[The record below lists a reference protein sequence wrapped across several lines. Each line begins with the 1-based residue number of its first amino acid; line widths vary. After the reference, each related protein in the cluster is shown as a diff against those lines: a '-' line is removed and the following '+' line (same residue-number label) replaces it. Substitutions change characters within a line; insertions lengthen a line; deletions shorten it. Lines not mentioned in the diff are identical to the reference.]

1 MTTTDR
7 ATIVGVFTDDAQ
19 AQRAIEALRQAG
31 FSDDQITYSGHGA
44 SSGGF
49 LAGLKS
55 FFTGDDYSTGG
66 AYNDLIDMGMPE
78 EDARAYAREYD
89 AGRSIVAV
97 TGGRAQEASS
107 LMAQYGGYGP
117 GQGTSTSTAYDT
129 TTTSDYSANA
139 ASYDTTATGATDT
152 DEARPLKL
160 RAEQLKVYKQP
171 VQTGEVGLRK
181 EVVSEQQ
188 NIAVPVSHEEVYIE
202 QRPGS
207 GQVSD
212 TPVGEGETF
221 RVPVSAE
228 QVQTSKQTV
237 ETGEVAIGKRTV
249 QETQQV
255 SDTVRREEAR
265 VERQGDVNVTGD
277 NTDAQQ

>member
-7 ATIVGVFTDDAQ
+7 STVVGVFSDDAQ
-19 AQRAIEALRQAG
+19 AKQAIEALRQAG

-55 FFTGDDYSTGG
+55 FFTGEDYSTGG
-66 AYNDLIDMGMPE
+66 AYNDLIGMGMPE
-78 EDARAYAREYD
+78 NDARAYAREYD

-107 LMAQYGGYGP
+107 ILSQYGGYGP
-117 GQGTSTSTAYDT
+117 GQGSLTSTDYAT
-129 TTTSDYSANA
+129 TTTTDVV
-139 ASYDTTATGATDT
+139 DT
-152 DEARPLKL
+152 DEARRLKL
-160 RAEQLKVYKQP
+160 RAEQLRVYKQP

-188 NIAVPVSHEEVYIE
+188 NITVPVSHEEVYIE
-202 QRPGS
+202 RRPGS
-207 GQVSD
+207 GQASD

-277 NTDAQQ
+277 NTDAQQQ

>member
-7 ATIVGVFTDDAQ
+7 ATIVGIFTDDTQ
-19 AQRAIEALRQAG
+19 AQQAIEALRQAG
-31 FSDDQITYSGHGA
+31 FSDDQITYSGHGT

-55 FFTGDDYSTGG
+55 FFTGDDYPTGG
-66 AYNDLIDMGMPE
+66 AYNDLVGMGMPE
-78 EDARAYAREYD
+78 EDARLYAREYD

-97 TGGRAQEASS
+97 TGSRAQEASAIMS
-107 LMAQYGGYGP
+107 QYGGYGP
-117 GQGTSTSTAYDT
+117 TRGTSGT
-129 TTTSDYSANA
+129 TD
-139 ASYDTTATGATDT
+139 YDTTATTGQTTTDVADT
-152 DEARPLKL
+152 DEARRLKL
-160 RAEQLKVYKQP
+160 RAEQLQVYKQP

-188 NIAVPVSHEEVYIE
+188 NINVPVSHEEVYIE

-221 RVPVSAE
+221 RVPVRAE
-228 QVQTSKQTV
+228 QVQTNKQTV
-237 ETGEVAIGKRTV
+237 ETGEVAVGKRTV
-249 QETQQV
+249 QGTQQV
-255 SDTVRREEAR
+255 SDTVRHEEAR
-265 VERQGDVNVTGD
+265 VERQGDAKVDGD
-277 NTDAQQ
+277 TTDGQQQ

>member
-7 ATIVGVFTDDAQ
+7 ATIVGIFTDDAQ
-19 AQRAIEALRQAG
+19 AERAIEGLRQAG

-55 FFTGDDYSTGG
+55 FFTGNDYSTGG
-66 AYNDLIDMGMPE
+66 AYNDLVGMGMPE
-78 EDARAYAREYD
+78 EDARVYAREYD

-97 TGGRAQEASS
+97 TGGRAQEASA
-107 LMAQYGGYGP
+107 LMSQYGGYGP
-117 GQGTSTSTAYDT
+117 TRGTSGT
-129 TTTSDYSANA
+129 TD
-139 ASYDTTATGATDT
+139 YDTTATTGQRATGVADT
-152 DEARPLKL
+152 DEARSLKL
-160 RAEQLKVYKQP
+160 RAEQLQVYKQP
-171 VQTGEVGLRK
+171 VQTGEVGIRK

-188 NIAVPVSHEEVYIE
+188 NINVPVTHEEVYIE
-202 QRPGS
+202 QRAGS

-237 ETGEVAIGKRTV
+237 ETGEVAIGKRAV
-249 QETQQV
+249 QGTQQV

-277 NTDAQQ
+277 NTDVQQQ